1 MATTKTTKTTK
12 SSGTSTTAARRKRTA
27 SSSASGPRKR
37 ATGSPRRSR
46 RSSTDALALLKK
58 DHDEVEQL
66 FKTFESLGEGAAK
79 RRRQTVDKMIEALS
93 RHAAIEEQ
101 VFYPQVRRSMPD
113 ATPDVL
119 EALEEHHIVK
129 WTLNELKDM
138 EPTDERFGAKVT
150 VLMESVRH
158 HVKEEETELFPKV
171 RKAISRV
178 ELQDLGTSLAAAKTA
193 APTEPHPRAPIRR
206 PATWSRRRSPRR
218 STPSPAS
225 ARRSATSSASA
236 SPSECLRAP
245 ECFAPTRRDTKHS
258 DEATGR
264 VGPACATSEPPPR

>member
-1 MATTKTTKTTK
+1 V
-12 SSGTSTTAARRKRTA
+12 
-27 SSSASGPRKR
+27 
-37 ATGSPRRSR
+37 
-46 RSSTDALALLKK
+46 ALLKK

-66 FKTFESLGEGAAK
+66 FKTFESLGEGASK

-101 VFYPQVRRSMPD
+101 VFYPQVRRSIPD

-129 WTLNELKDM
+129 WTLSELKDM
-138 EPTDERFGAKVT
+138 EPTDERFGAKVM

-171 RKAISRV
+171 RKALGRD

-193 APTEPHPRAPIRR
+193 APTEPHPRAPDTPPGNVVAQALTAPVDAVARYREKIRDII
-206 PATWSRRRSPRR
+206 S
-218 STPSPAS
+218 
-225 ARRSATSSASA
+225 
-236 SPSECLRAP
+236 
-245 ECFAPTRRDTKHS
+245 
-258 DEATGR
+258 
-264 VGPACATSEPPPR
+264 

>member
-1 MATTKTTKTTK
+1 MATTKTTKSST
-12 SSGTSTTAARRKRTA
+12 SGTTATRRKRTA

-46 RSSTDALALLKK
+46 RTSTDALALLKK
-58 DHDEVEQL
+58 DHDEVEHL
-66 FKTFESLGEGAAK
+66 FKTFENLGEGASK

-101 VFYPQVRRSMPD
+101 VFYPQ
-113 ATPDVL
+113 PDVL

-129 WTLNELKDM
+129 WTLSELKDM
-138 EPTDERFGAKVT
+138 EPTDERFGAKVM

-171 RKAISRV
+171 RKALGRD

-193 APTEPHPRAPIRR
+193 APTEPHPRSPDTPPGNLVAQAITAPVD
-206 PATWSRRRSPRR
+206 AV
-218 STPSPAS
+218 
-225 ARRSATSSASA
+225 ARFR
-236 SPSECLRAP
+236 EKV
-245 ECFAPTRRDTKHS
+245 RDIIS
-258 DEATGR
+258 
-264 VGPACATSEPPPR
+264 